1 MKAARLLA
9 ITLLLQ
15 ARGKMTAEELG
26 RELEVSERTIYRDIA
41 ALGAA
46 RVPVM
51 ADSGPSGGYSIAG
64 DYRLDPTLFS
74 GDEAVSLAI
83 GGAILRGLR
92 EVELTASLQQAL
104 AKIEAAL
111 PPEHRDSVRAGRQ
124 RFLFDGAAWYAT
136 TSLAP
141 PHLPILRSAV
151 LHGRRVRL
159 RYQRRDATEAEER
172 DVDPL
177 GLVYKAGIWYLVG
190 HCFSRGALRT
200 FRVGRIVAVE
210 SLAAP
215 RDAYPD
221 FDLARYWGESTARLE
236 ARNLF
241 PVVLRVDAPMAADF
255 LERPLTFL
263 RVARCPDGS
272 VEAEIDL
279 DSPQMAMS
287 FVLGFGPHGEV
298 LAPDTLRQAV
308 LAVAM
313 AIAQRHRD

>member
-1 MKAARLLA
+1 MKSARLLA

-51 ADSGPSGGYSIAG
+51 ADSGPAGGYSIAG

-83 GGAILRGLR
+83 GGAVLRGLR
-92 EVELTASLQQAL
+92 EVELTATLQQAL

-111 PPEHRDSVRAGRQ
+111 PPEHRDSVRAGQQ

-136 TSLAP
+136 ASPAQ

-151 LHGRRVRL
+151 LHGWRVRL
-159 RYQRRDATEAEER
+159 RYQRRDAMEAEER

-190 HCFSRGALRT
+190 YCFSRSALRT

-215 RDAYPD
+215 RAEYPD
-221 FDLARYWGESTARLE
+221 FDLARYWEESRTRLE
-236 ARNLF
+236 ARRPF
-241 PVVLRVDAPMAADF
+241 PVVLRVAAPMAADF

-263 RVARCPDGS
+263 QISRCPDGT

-279 DSPQMAMS
+279 DSLELSVS
-287 FVLGFGPHGEV
+287 FVLGFGPHCEV
-298 LAPDTLRQAV
+298 LAPATVRDAV
-308 LAVAM
+308 RTVAST
-313 AIAQRHRD
+313 IAQRHYP